1 MKNFNFDNL
10 EVPIIQAPMAG
21 GFNTPELASSVAN
34 AGAVGSF
41 GFSFT
46 NAEKIV
52 SNIKIRVIGRANS
65 LG

>member
-34 AGAVGSF
+34 AGAVGSLA
-41 GFSFT
+41 SVLLMQ
-46 NAEKIV
+46 K
-52 SNIKIRVIGRANS
+52 K
-65 LG
+65 

>member
-41 GFSFT
+41 WLQFY
-46 NAEKIV
+46 
-52 SNIKIRVIGRANS
+52 
-65 LG
+65 